1 MRIDEIDS
9 KHKEFK
15 KVILNHDLTE
25 EQLDEIV
32 PVIGAVA
39 GGVARAGLAAGQLA
53 ARGVGALARGVGA
66 VARGVGQAASAVGRG
81 VGQATSAVGRGA
93 GRAGR
98 NVGQQ
103 VKTQTKDQAKQKIK
117 DFFTQANQDGSSSNQ
132 QTGTQGTIGT
142 QGTQGTG
149 QQAQLQRGQEL
160 DLPQT
165 DPKNPNRTVPT
176 KMKVKNVTGRE
187 VELQPSKKQPGQPNV
202 IKYDK
207 KDLQI

>member
-39 GGVARAGLAAGQLA
+39 GGVARAGMAAGQVA

-81 VGQATSAVGRGA
+81 I

-98 NVGQQ
+98 NVSQQ

>member
-15 KVILNHDLTE
+15 KVILDHDLTE
-25 EQLDEIV
+25 EQLDEII
-32 PVIGAVA
+32 PAVA
-39 GGVARAGLAAGQLA
+39 AVGAGLARGALAVGNVA
-53 ARGVGALARGVGA
+53 ARGVGAVARGVGA

-81 VGQATSAVGRGA
+81 VGQATRAVGRTA
-93 GRAGR
+93 DKTGR
-98 NVGQQ
+98 NIGKQ

-117 DFFTQANQDGSSSNQ
+117 DFFTQANQDGNSSNQ

-142 QGTQGTG
+142 QGTS

-160 DLPQT
+160 SLPQT
-165 DPKNPNRTVPT
+165 DPKNPNKTVPT
-176 KMKVKNVTGRE
+176 SMKVKNVTGRE
-187 VELQPSKKQPGQPNV
+187 VELQPSKKKPGQPNV

-207 KDLQI
+207 KDLQIQ

>member
-15 KVILNHDLTE
+15 KVILDHDLTE
-25 EQLDEIV
+25 EQLDEII
-32 PVIGAVA
+32 PAVA
-39 GGVARAGLAAGQLA
+39 AVGAGLA
-53 ARGVGALARGVGA
+53 RGALAVGNVAARGVGA

-81 VGQATSAVGRGA
+81 VGQATRAVGRTA
-93 GRAGR
+93 DKTGR
-98 NVGQQ
+98 NIGKQ

-117 DFFTQANQDGSSSNQ
+117 DFFTQANQDGDSSNQ

-142 QGTQGTG
+142 QGTS

-160 DLPQT
+160 SLPQT
-165 DPKNPNRTVPT
+165 DPKNPNKTVPT
-176 KMKVKNVTGRE
+176 SMKVKNVTGRE
-187 VELQPSKKQPGQPNV
+187 VELQPSKKKPGQPNV

-207 KDLQI
+207 KDLQIQ